1 MYDYVS
7 GRMGSNMRSPT
18 RGLRGLLP
26 LMLVLGCYRGGP
38 EASEGDETGTG
49 GSETVGDDET
59 GGGGDETE
67 AVPLQPLHRLNRLEY
82 DNTVRDLLGTTLR
95 PSAAFGPDAEANGFD
110 NMAEQ
115 LGLSSG
121 LLDGYA
127 NAARD
132 VIADGI
138 DLRPV
143 FSARFG
149 STQLGVTGGYPVGEL
164 WALTG
169 NAATVTFEVPQDGD
183 HEIVLRAGGSII
195 GPAAAPEAAFELD
208 GVVIVSFGV
217 QGSAAA
223 PVDHVQSVALTAGPH
238 TLRVIPTN
246 FFNDAVVNTSNNVLV
261 AELAVRSTAT
271 AYGPGRSLVYI
282 CDPAGSPAPESC
294 YAMIIANFAFRA
306 WRRPLS
312 AEEETSLVQ
321 LWATLRAQGETDDDA
336 LRLVMRAVMT
346 SPKFFYR
353 MRTTDD
359 ADEGEWLDD
368 WVLASRLSYFLW
380 SSMPDDRLFEMAEDG
395 RLATDEGLSEA
406 VAFMLD
412 DPKAQALLD
421 GFAEQWLSTRHL
433 ATAAPNPEVYPGF
446 DGALRDAM
454 TQESKLFFGDYL
466 RSGSAVA
473 TMVQPDFTYRNDR
486 LAAHYG
492 LPPVGSAELVRLPA
506 GASDR
511 RGLLSL
517 GAWLTVHSDAEHSS
531 PIRRGRWVSDRLL
544 CTPVPPPPAGLEIDP
559 VELGGSESVREQLE
573 KHRSD
578 PQCSACHS
586 LLDVLGI
593 GFEEF
598 DGVARQRWGEA
609 VDNRGALPDGREFN
623 GAAELAALH
632 ADGEAFVACLTKKLF
647 TYAVGRPPTS
657 FDAPYLDDV
666 ATRVWARQGD
676 LPMLVDA
683 IVHTPG
689 FRSPAALE
697 E

>member
-1 MYDYVS
+1 
-7 GRMGSNMRSPT
+7 MRDFT
-18 RGLRGLLP
+18 RGLGLLP
-26 LMLVLGCYRGGP
+26 LAMLFACYRGGLQP
-38 EASEGDETGTG
+38 AGDDDTGSGGSDAASGDESSGEDDG
-49 GSETVGDDET
+49 DGDTV
-59 GGGGDETE
+59 
-67 AVPLQPLHRLNRLEY
+67 PMQPLHRLNRLEY

-115 LGLSSG
+115 LGLSPG

-143 FSARFG
+143 FSARATA
-149 STQLGVTGGYPVGEL
+149 SQLSVTGGYPVGEL

-169 NAATVTFEVPQDGD
+169 NVAALTFEVPQDGD
-183 HEIVLRAGGSII
+183 HEIILNAGASII
-195 GPAAAPEAAFELD
+195 GPAAPPDAALELD
-208 GVVIVSFGV
+208 GVVIAGFTV
-217 QGSAAA
+217 QGTAAS
-223 PVDHVQSVALTAGPH
+223 PVDHVQPVTLAAGPH

-246 FFNDAVVNTSNNVLV
+246 WFNDAVINTSNNVLV
-261 AELAVRSTAT
+261 ASLGVHSTAT
-271 AYGPGRSLVYI
+271 TYGPGRGLVYI
-282 CDPAGSPAPESC
+282 CEPAASPEPESC
-294 YAMIIANFAFRA
+294 YAMIIARFAFRA
-306 WRRPLS
+306 WRRPLT
-312 AEEETSLVQ
+312 ADEETSLLQ
-321 LWATLRAQGETDDDA
+321 LWAMLRAQGETDDDA
-336 LRLVMRAVMT
+336 LRIVMRAIMT

-353 MRTTDD
+353 MRTS
-359 ADEGEWLDD
+359 ADEDDGEWLDD

-380 SSMPDDRLFEMAEDG
+380 SSMPDDRLFELAEDG
-395 RLATDEGLSEA
+395 RLATDEGLGEA

-412 DPKAQALLD
+412 DPRAGALLD

-433 ATAAPNPEVYPGF
+433 ATASPSPDAYPGF
-446 DGALRDAM
+446 DDALRDAM
-454 TQESKLFFGDYL
+454 AQESRLFFGDYM
-466 RSGSAVA
+466 RSGAAVS
-473 TMVQPDFTYRNDR
+473 TMVQPNFTYRNDR

-492 LPPVGSAELVRLPA
+492 LPPVGSPDFVRLPA
-506 GASDR
+506 GVHDR
-511 RGLLSL
+511 RGILSL
-517 GAWLTVHSDAEHSS
+517 GAWLTVHSDSEHSS

-559 VELGGSESVREQLE
+559 VELGGSDSVREQLE

-593 GFEEF
+593 GFEEY

-623 GAAELAALH
+623 GAAELASLH
-632 ADGEAFVACLTKKLF
+632 ADGEAFVGCLTKKLF
-647 TYAVGRPPTS
+647 TYAVGRPPRP
-657 FDAPYLDDV
+657 FDAPYLDEV
-666 ATRVWARQGD
+666 AARVLAERGD
-676 LPMLVDA
+676 IHMLVDA

-689 FRSPAALE
+689 FRSPAPLE